1 MVPELGQVALILA
14 LLLALVQSVAPLWGS
29 FTGNRV
35 MMALAKPAVT
45 GQLVFAAVAFGALT
59 YAFVV
64 NDFSVAFVAGHSN
77 SELPTFYRVGAV
89 WGGHEGSLLL
99 WILVLAIWSAL
110 VAAFSRQMPERF
122 VARVLGVLGI
132 VAVGFLS
139 FTLFT
144 SNPFDRLIPAPL
156 DGQDLNPILQDPA
169 LMIHP
174 PMLYIGYV
182 GFSVAFAFAIAAL
195 LEGKLDAAW
204 ARWTRPWTTAA
215 WVFLT
220 LGISLGSWWAYYEL
234 GWGGWWFWDPV
245 ENASFLPWLV
255 GTALIHSLAVTEK
268 RGLFKSWT
276 LLLAI
281 SAFSLSLLGTF
292 LVRSGILVSVHAFA
306 ADPSRGMYILVF
318 MGIVVGLALA
328 LYTWRAPQLASDV
341 GFKPLSRETFL
352 LANNLL
358 LVIAALLI
366 LLGTLYPLFMDALN
380 LGKISVGP
388 PYFDLAF
395 MIPMFPL
402 MLLVGIGTHT
412 MWRTMS
418 GETLA
423 RKLRVP
429 AIIALLA
436 GVALPLLFYGSAGA
450 LTIIGSI
457 LAFWVMLSAVLDL
470 LPKRRAARLT
480 ASHIGMCLAHFG
492 LGVLILGVTFVSSFD
507 LESDRA
513 AVPGQAIEVAG
524 YEFTM
529 TGTRGVEGPNF
540 SAIEAEVEVRL
551 DGQLVTMLYPQKR
564 VYRVQRDPITQTAI
578 DARWRRDL
586 LVSMG
591 EPLGEGSW
599 SMRIQYKP
607 LVRFIWLGTLFMAL
621 GGILAISDRR
631 YRLVRRREEAP
642 AVQGGASRAT
652 VVSGGQG

>member
-1 MVPELGQVALILA
+1 MVPELGQVALVLALILA
-14 LLLALVQSVAPLWGS
+14 VVQSVAPLWGS
-29 FTGNRV
+29 YTGNRV
-35 MMALAKPAVT
+35 LMSLAKPAVT

-59 YAFVV
+59 YAFVTH
-64 NDFSVAFVAGHSN
+64 DFSVAFVAGHSN
-77 SELPTFYRVGAV
+77 SELPMFYRFGAV

-99 WILVLAIWSAL
+99 WILVLAIWSVL
-110 VAAFSRQMPERF
+110 VAVFSRQMPERF
-122 VARVLGVLGI
+122 VARVLGVLGV

-144 SNPFDRLIPAPL
+144 SNPFDRLIPAPV

-169 LMIHP
+169 LMFHP
-174 PMLYIGYV
+174 PLLYIGYV
-182 GFSVAFAFAIAAL
+182 GFAVAFAFAIAAL
-195 LEGKLDAAW
+195 LEGRIDAAW

-215 WVFLT
+215 WLFLT

-306 ADPSRGMYILVF
+306 ADPSRGMYILAF
-318 MGIVVGLALA
+318 MGIVVTVALA
-328 LYTWRAPQLASDV
+328 LYAWRAPSMASDA

-352 LANNLL
+352 LANNIL
-358 LVIAALLI
+358 LVIATLLI

-402 MLLVGIGTHT
+402 MLLIGIGLHT
-412 MWRTMS
+412 MWRQTPS
-418 GETLA
+418 TPVW
-423 RKLRVP
+423 RKLRIP
-429 AIIALLA
+429 ALAALVI
-436 GVALPLLFYGSAGA
+436 GIPMPLFFYGTAGA
-450 LTIIGSI
+450 LTVLGSI
-457 LAFWVMLSAVLDL
+457 LAFWVMITAVIDL
-470 LPKRRAARLT
+470 LPRVGPARLT
-480 ASHIGMCLAHFG
+480 RSHIGMCVAHFG
-492 LGVLILGVTFVSSFD
+492 LGVLILGVTFVSSYD
-507 LESDRA
+507 LEVDRA
-513 AVPGQAIEVAG
+513 GIPGQPVDLAG
-524 YEFTM
+524 YEFTLL
-529 TGTRGVEGPNF
+529 GTRGVQGPNF
-540 SAIEAEVEVRL
+540 DAIEAEIEVSR
-551 DGQLVTMLYPQKR
+551 DGEFVTTLYPQKR

-578 DARWRRDL
+578 GGGWRREL

-591 EPLGEGSW
+591 EPLGDGAW
-599 SMRIQYKP
+599 SLRIQYKP
-607 LVRFIWLGTLFMAL
+607 LVRYIWLGTIFMAL
-621 GGILAISDRR
+621 GGVIAISDRR
-631 YRLVRRREEAP
+631 YRLARRRETEPATTGSAP
-642 AVQGGASRAT
+642 AAA
-652 VVSGGQG
+652 GGQG

>member
-1 MVPELGQVALILA
+1 MIPELGQVALILA
-14 LLLALVQSVAPLWGS
+14 LLLALVQTAAPLWGS
-29 FTGNRV
+29 FTGSR
-35 MMALAKPAVT
+35 MLMGLAKPAVT
-45 GQLVFAAVAFGALT
+45 GQLVFAIVAFGALT
-59 YAFVV
+59 YAFVT

-77 SELPTFYRVGAV
+77 SELPVFYRVGAV

-99 WILVLAIWSAL
+99 WILVLAIWSVL
-110 VAAFSRQMPERF
+110 VAAFSGQMPERF

-144 SNPFDRLIPAPL
+144 SNPFDRLIPTPA

-174 PMLYIGYV
+174 PLLYIGYV

-195 LEGKLDAAW
+195 LEGRLDAAW

-245 ENASFLPWLV
+245 ENASFLPWLI

-268 RGLFKSWT
+268 RGLFRSWT

-281 SAFSLSLLGTF
+281 TAFSLSLLGTF

-306 ADPSRGMYILVF
+306 ADPSRGLYILVF
-318 MGIVVGLALA
+318 MGIVIGLALA
-328 LYTWRAPQLASDV
+328 LYAWRAPLLSSEA
-341 GFKPLSRETFL
+341 GFRPMSRESFL
-352 LANNLL
+352 LANNIL
-358 LVIAALLI
+358 LVIATALI

-380 LGKISVGP
+380 LGKVSVGP

-402 MLLVGIGTHT
+402 MLLMGMGMHV
-412 MWRTMS
+412 MWRQMS
-418 GETLA
+418 VSVLA

-429 AIIALLA
+429 AVVALIA
-436 GVALPLLFYGSAGA
+436 GVTLPLVFYGSAGM
-450 LTIIGSI
+450 LTIVGSI
-457 LAFWVMLSAVLDL
+457 AAFWVMLTALVDL
-470 LPKRRAARLT
+470 LPGRGPGRLT
-480 ASHIGMCLAHFG
+480 PSHIGMCLAHFG
-492 LGVLILGVTFVSSFD
+492 LGMLILGVTFVSSYD
-507 LESDRA
+507 VEADRA
-513 AVPGQAIEVAG
+513 AAPGQPIEAAG
-524 YEFTM
+524 YQFTM
-529 TGTRGVEGPNF
+529 MGTRGVEGPNF

-551 DGQLVTMLYPQKR
+551 DGEVVTMLYPQKR

-578 DARWRRDL
+578 AAGWRRDL

-591 EPLGEGSW
+591 EPLGDGAW
-599 SMRIQYKP
+599 SVRIQYKP
-607 LVRFIWLGTLFMAL
+607 LVRFIWLGTLIMAI
-621 GGILAISDRR
+621 GGIFALTDRR
-631 YRLVRRREEAP
+631 YRLARRRVTEPLADGQAAAP
-642 AVQGGASRAT
+642 GG
-652 VVSGGQG
+652 GG